1 MQQDLKN
8 LNIIELQAILKGW
21 GAPGYNAKQIFNW
34 IFKLGA
40 RDFSVMSD
48 LSVGLRKH
56 LEDNFFIL
64 GSKIAKQQDSIDGT
78 QKFLIRLPDANLIEA
93 VIIPAEGRVTGCI
106 SSQVGCKYACTFCA
120 SGQSGFKRNLASG
133 EILEEILLLNFVK
146 KLTHIV
152 FMGTGEPLDN
162 YDEVLRAIRAI
173 NSPDGIGIGAR
184 RITIS
189 TCGVIPA
196 MKKLAQEKLQIEL
209 SISLHAAS
217 DLIRSRFMPVNKKYP
232 LKALMAAC
240 QDYIK
245 KTDRQITFEYVLI
258 KGFNSDLQSVKD
270 LAKILKPLR
279 LAKVNLIPS
288 NPIKEMNVQPPGKLE
303 VLYFKDYLIKQGIQ
317 VTLRKSRGQ
326 DIDAACGQ
334 LRLKYEKR

>member
-1 MQQDLKN
+1 MQQDIKKLTV
-8 LNIIELQAILKGW
+8 IELQNILKGW
-21 GAPGYNAKQIFNW
+21 GASVYHAKQVFNW
-34 IFKLGA
+34 IYKLGA
-40 RDFSVMSD
+40 RDFSAMSD
-48 LSVGLRKH
+48 LSAGLRIR
-56 LEDNFFIL
+56 LEENFFIL
-64 GSKIAKQQDSIDGT
+64 GSGIAEQQDSVDGT
-78 QKFLIRLPDANLIEA
+78 QKFLIRLHDASLIEA
-93 VIIPAEGRVTGCI
+93 VVIPAEGRVTGCI

-120 SGQSGFKRNLASG
+120 SGQSGLKRNLTST
-133 EILEEILLLNFVK
+133 EILEEILLLNSGK
-146 KLTHIV
+146 KITHIV
-152 FMGTGEPLDN
+152 FMGIGEPLDN

-196 MKKLAQEKLQIEL
+196 IGKLAQEKLQIEL
-209 SISLHAAS
+209 SISLHAAD
-217 DLIRSRFMPVNKKYP
+217 DLIRSQIMPVNKKYP

-258 KGFNSDLQSVKD
+258 KGLNSDLQSVKD

-334 LRLKYEKR
+334 LRLKYDKR